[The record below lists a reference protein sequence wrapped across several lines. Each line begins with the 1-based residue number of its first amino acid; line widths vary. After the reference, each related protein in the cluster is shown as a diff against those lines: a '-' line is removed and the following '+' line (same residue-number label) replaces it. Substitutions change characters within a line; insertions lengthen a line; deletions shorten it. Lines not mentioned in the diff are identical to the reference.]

1 MTGDMWPAS
10 GFIALFIWSL
20 RLIML
25 GILIAAIWIPKSWK
39 YKALSAAVVLAINGA
54 LYVTAKKSSEEKREK
69 AAVIQQESKEKEDHA
84 RAIYEER
91 CKSAGVFIHRTAENV
106 DGVFLMKVRKEYALR
121 RKDMEDPYGQDET
134 KDDYIQTFL
143 AGRDEKE
150 KLQIM
155 YGYVEEKPVEV
166 TPGYRIVD
174 AIDPKD
180 GQRYRYKRTF
190 VLVPW
195 DELLW
200 KQNIREMIR
209 KNPNFE
215 IPTRKKLVLVKEPAT
230 APFPRYGVIYEDI
243 STPEDREYWVAG
255 SSLKVI
261 DLETNEVMAERIGY
275 MFDPAQGEKG
285 WGDPWHRGLYNACP
299 AFPGK
304 VHYKTGIYQTRN
316 FVEQV
321 LKPKQEQE

>member
-1 MTGDMWPAS
+1 
-10 GFIALFIWSL
+10 
-20 RLIML
+20 ML

-39 YKALSAAVVLAINGA
+39 YKVLSAAVVLAINGA
-54 LYVTAKKSSEEKREK
+54 LYVSAKKSSAEKREK

-91 CKSAGVFIHRTAENV
+91 CKKAGVFIHRTAENV
-106 DGVFLMKVRKEYALR
+106 DGVFLMKVRKEYAPW

-134 KDDYIQTFL
+134 KDDYIRTFL
-143 AGRDEKE
+143 AGRNEKGDPE
-150 KLQIM
+150 LRSWYSDKR
-155 YGYVEEKPVEV
+155 PVIV
-166 TPGYRIVD
+166 TNGYRIVD

-180 GQRYRYKRTF
+180 GQRYRYRGEYHTVSMEERLKDRDTQDF
-190 VLVPW
+190 L
-195 DELLW
+195 
-200 KQNIREMIR
+200 R
-209 KNPNFE
+209 KNPDA
-215 IPTRKKLVLVKEPAT
+215 KLPPLAEYRLERMPPSE
-230 APFPRYGVIYEDI
+230 PFPRYGVTYEDI

-285 WGDPWHRGLYNACP
+285 WGNPWYRGRFNACP

-304 VHYKTGIYQTRN
+304 GNHRITNYQTRN

-321 LKPKQEQE
+321 LKPQQEN

>member
-1 MTGDMWPAS
+1 
-10 GFIALFIWSL
+10 
-20 RLIML
+20 ML
-25 GILIAAIWIPKSWK
+25 GILIAAIWIPKGWK
-39 YKALSAAVVLAINGA
+39 YKVLSASVVLAINGA

-69 AAVIQQESKEKEDHA
+69 AAVIQQESKAKEDHA

-106 DGVFLMKVRKEYALR
+106 DGVFLMKVRQDSGTY
-121 RKDMEDPYGQDET
+121 RKDMEDPYGNDAT
-134 KDDYIQTFL
+134 GDRYIRTFL
-143 AGRDEKE
+143 AGRDEKGDPE
-150 KLQIM
+150 LKSWYSDKRPVILTN
-155 YGYVEEKPVEV
+155 GYH
-166 TPGYRIVD
+166 TVD

-180 GQRYRYKRTF
+180 GQRYRYRGEYHTVSMEERLRDRDTQDF
-190 VLVPW
+190 L
-195 DELLW
+195 
-200 KQNIREMIR
+200 R
-209 KNPNFE
+209 KNPDA
-215 IPTRKKLVLVKEPAT
+215 KLPPLAEYRLERMPPSE
-230 APFPRYGVIYEDI
+230 PFPRYGVTYEDI

-285 WGDPWHRGLYNACP
+285 WGDPWRRGQFNACP